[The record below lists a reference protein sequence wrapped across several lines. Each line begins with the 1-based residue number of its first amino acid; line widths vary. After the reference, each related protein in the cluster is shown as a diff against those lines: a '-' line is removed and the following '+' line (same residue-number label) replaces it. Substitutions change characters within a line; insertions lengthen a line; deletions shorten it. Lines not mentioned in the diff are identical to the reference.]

1 MNSAQILDLI
11 ALASGS
17 VLLLVSTGYAN
28 NRAMNR
34 ARWRTILSVSGAVL
48 MLLGLGARYVASPDT
63 SQGICSS
70 EHCYHGARWPP
81 KVASR

>member
-1 MNSAQILDLI
+1 MNSAHILDLI

-17 VLLLVSTGYAN
+17 VLLLASTGYAN

-34 ARWRTILSVSGAVL
+34 ARWRTVLSVSGAVL
-48 MLLGLGARYVASPDT
+48 MVIGLGARFVASPDI
-63 SQGICSS
+63 SHGVCRS

>member
-11 ALASGS
+11 ALLSGS

-28 NRAMNR
+28 DRAMNR
-34 ARWRTILSVSGAVL
+34 ARWRTILCVSGAVL
-48 MLLGLGARYVASPDT
+48 MLIGLGARYVTSPDM
-63 SQGICSS
+63 SQGVCRSG
-70 EHCYHGARWPP
+70 HCYHGAPWPP